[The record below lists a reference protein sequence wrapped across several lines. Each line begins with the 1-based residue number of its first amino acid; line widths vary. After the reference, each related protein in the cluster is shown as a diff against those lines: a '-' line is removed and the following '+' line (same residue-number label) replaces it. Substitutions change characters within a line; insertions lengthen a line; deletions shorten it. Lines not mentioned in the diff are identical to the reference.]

1 MIAGLPGVDNGLTP
15 INTKF
20 LGQNRRGLSTSPVL
34 EMLLLDDLILFW
46 R

>member
-15 INTKF
+15 IKYQVPRPKPPRF
-20 LGQNRRGLSTSPVL
+20 EHLAVL